1 MSQPLTTRLHRHAFG
16 TILIIAVLG
25 STALASSPASG
36 TVAVE
41 TELAGR
47 INQERAAAGLPALV
61 VQAKLIDKARGWS
74 QKMSVASGPNR
85 GPACKLSHNPRLATE
100 LPLAW
105 RSLGENVGCS
115 ATNVEALH
123 QAFMNSPEH
132 RKNILDSK
140 FDSVGVAIVMA
151 DTTMFVTEVFMQ
163 TKPIVAMTN
172 STNPAGVESAK
183 TSARRVRKKAKS
195 PNKAS

>member
-1 MSQPLTTRLHRHAFG
+1 MSPFVKQRLRSHALGALLT
-16 TILIIAVLG
+16 IAVFG
-25 STALASSPASG
+25 SMALASSPASG

-85 GPACKLSHNPRLATE
+85 GPACRLSHNPRLATE
-100 LPLAW
+100 IPIAW
-105 RSLGENVGCS
+105 TALGENVGCS
-115 ATNVEALH
+115 ANNVEALH

-163 TKPIVAMTN
+163 TDPNVATPTSTN
-172 STNPAGVESAK
+172 SAGTKPTK
-183 TSARRVRKKAKS
+183 TSSRPVKKKAKS
-195 PNKAS
+195 PSRAR